1 MLEYFTYK
9 KVKKHQEE
17 KKASGK
23 EKETMVKTPPPVL
36 NDEDEQFLTRIV
48 SAEGTPPPLP
58 TRPTFGA
65 EAGDSTGN
73 DAQIVVH
80 DGREDHRRDSV
91 KSVDKGKGKDKDHA
105 EEKKEN
111 KFTGF
116 LGRTF
121 TKRGQRPDLKPKR
134 NVPASEA
141 EREEDDLTAILDD
154 LDLTATNNRAFS
166 LSAESQ
172 DLVRKFNVVFKDL
185 INGVPTAYDDLV
197 KLLNDSDGTLSKN
210 YNKMPSF
217 LQKLV
222 TSLPDKLT
230 KSLAPELLAV
240 AAESQGLKGG
250 GAAAA
255 AAGGA
260 GLKSFFTPSTLKD
273 LVTKPGAVMGAFKAI
288 MNALKL
294 RWPAFMGTN
303 VLLSLGLFVLMFF
316 FWYCHKRGREVR
328 IERENAPVD
337 SNGRITEI
345 VDEPGPS
352 RSGRSSPH
360 RRRSDDSRG
369 KHRDSRDRRYED
381 SDEEA
386 AALERRKARR
396 AAHER
401 EKEEKRKA
409 DRRDDRDNG
418 SSRHHSRHVSSS
430 SRPSSSRHGSSNKLR
445 AEDRDRDG
453 RRSRSS
459 RESRESRDSRDATEK
474 RH

>member
-9 KVKKHQEE
+9 KVKKHQDE
-17 KKASGK
+17 KKGGK
-23 EKETMVKTPPPVL
+23 EKETMVKTPPPLL
-36 NDEDEQFLTRIV
+36 NDEDEAFLTRIV

-58 TRPTFGA
+58 TRPNFGA

-73 DAQIVVH
+73 DAQMVVH
-80 DGREDHRRDSV
+80 DGREDHDHHRRHSSQSV
-91 KSVDKGKGKDKDHA
+91 GKGKGKEK
-105 EEKKEN
+105 ETEVKKEN
-111 KFTGF
+111 KITGF

-121 TKRGQRPDLKPKR
+121 TKRGQRPDLKPKS
-134 NVPASEA
+134 NVPEPEA
-141 EREEDDLTAILDD
+141 QREEDDLTAILDD

-172 DLVRKFNVVFKDL
+172 ELVRKFNVVFKDL
-185 INGVPTAYDDLV
+185 INGVPTA
-197 KLLNDSDGTLSKN
+197 DGTLSKN
-210 YNKMPSF
+210 YEKMPSF
-217 LQKLV
+217 MQKLV

-230 KSLAPELLAV
+230 KNLAPELLAV
-240 AAESQGLKGG
+240 AAESQGLKA
-250 GAAAA
+250 GAT

-273 LVTKPGAVMGAFKAI
+273 LVTKPGAVMSAFKAI

-337 SNGRITEI
+337 ANGRIIE
-345 VDEPGPS
+345 VDEAGPS
-352 RSGRSSPH
+352 RSGPSSP
-360 RRRSDDSRG
+360 RRHHSDDSRDH
-369 KHRDSRDRRYED
+369 KYDDP
-381 SDEEA
+381 DEEA

-401 EKEEKRKA
+401 EKEEKRRA
-409 DRRDDRDNG
+409 ERRDERDHED
-418 SSRHHSRHVSSS
+418 SSRHH
-430 SRPSSSRHGSSNKLR
+430 SRPSSSRHGSSSKLK
-445 AEDRDRDG
+445 ADERDRDG

-459 RESRESRDSRDATEK
+459 RESRESRDSRDR